1 MDYWKL
7 NSWTEKYHKD
17 IPFMDQILNL
27 WWYCFLDGYSG
38 YNQITITPKH
48 QERTT
53 FTCTYGTFAFKQ
65 MSFGLF
71 NSPSTFQRCMLSV
84 YANMV
89 EDLMEVFIDDFSV
102 VGDTFEVCLEH
113 LSQALQIR
121 VEMNLVFNWEKF
133 HFMVK

>member
-1 MDYWKL
+1 MDYRKL

-17 IPFMDQILNL
+17 IPFMDHLLNL
-27 WWYCFLDGYSG
+27 SWYCFLDGYSG
-38 YNQITITPKH
+38 CNQITITPKH

-53 FTCTYGTFAFKQ
+53 FTCIYGTFAFKQ

-133 HFMVK
+133 LFIVK